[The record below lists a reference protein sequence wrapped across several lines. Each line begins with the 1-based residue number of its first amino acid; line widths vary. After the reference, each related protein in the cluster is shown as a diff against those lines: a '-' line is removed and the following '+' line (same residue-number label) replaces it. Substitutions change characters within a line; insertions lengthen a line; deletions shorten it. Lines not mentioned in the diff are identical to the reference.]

1 LAPSQKLAVPP
12 EDFSLLAQL
21 GADFV
26 AEYYRS
32 LANRPVFVPSTAEAV
47 HKLIDEPLPQ
57 SGAAFPELLGV
68 IRDVVSHYNR
78 HSAHPRF
85 FGYVSSPGAPITAIS
100 HMIAAALNINVTCW
114 RSAPSGV
121 EIEHLVVNWLKEM
134 LGYPVDAAGL
144 LVSGG
149 SMANF
154 AALAAARSAKAPA
167 NVVRDGMSAGPRMC
181 VYVSE
186 EGHFSI
192 TKAAGM
198 LGIGESNVRQIKT
211 DDQLR
216 IDLADLERHVLQD
229 RATGH
234 LPFCVV
240 ANAGTTATGAFD
252 PLGDLADFAR
262 RHNLWFHV
270 DAAYGGFAALAPSAR
285 HFFARISEAD
295 SVALDPHKWLY
306 GPMGCGCVLYKDPET
321 ARAAFTHDAEYTR
334 RIGLVR
340 DEAFAFWDYGPELSR
355 PFRALDLWLLI
366 KYVGAAAL
374 ANAIEGNIACAKHL
388 EELVNASDDF
398 EMLAPVELSIFC
410 FRHKPRGFLGD
421 LDALNEQTLVRLQRD
436 GSSYVSNAKIRGQF
450 ALRGCV
456 LNYRTTLDDMQTL
469 LDDVRR
475 VCHVDPTTSIR

>member
-1 LAPSQKLAVPP
+1 MPDKLALPP
-12 EDFSLLAQL
+12 EDFSRLAQL
-21 GADFV
+21 GVDFV
-26 AEYYRS
+26 AEYYGS
-32 LANRPVFVPSTAEAV
+32 LAYQPVFVPSTAEAIR
-47 HKLIDEPLPQ
+47 KLVEEPLPQ

-68 IRDVVSHYNR
+68 IRDVVSRYNR
-78 HSAHPRF
+78 HSAHPRC
-85 FGYVSSPGAPITAIS
+85 FGYICSPGAPITAIS
-100 HMIAAALNINVTCW
+100 HMIAAALNINLTCW
-114 RSAPSGV
+114 RSAPSGT
-121 EIEHLVVNWLKEM
+121 EIEHVAVNWLKEM
-134 LGYPVDAAGL
+134 LGYPADAAGL

-154 AALAAARSAKAPA
+154 AALAAARSAKAPGNA
-167 NVVRDGMSAGPRMC
+167 VRDGMSAGPRMC
-181 VYVSE
+181 AYVSE

-192 TKAAGM
+192 AKAAGM
-198 LGIGESNVRQIKT
+198 LGMGEQSVRQIKT
-211 DDQLR
+211 DGKLR
-216 IDLADLERHVLQD
+216 IDLADLESRVQQD
-229 RATGH
+229 RAAGH

-262 RHNLWFHV
+262 RHNLWLHV
-270 DAAYGGFAALAPSAR
+270 DAAYGGFAALAPAAR
-285 HFFARISEAD
+285 HLFACIAEAD

-321 ARAAFTHDAEYTR
+321 ARAAFSHDAEYTR

-366 KYVGAAAL
+366 KYVGAATL
-374 ANAIEGNIACAKHL
+374 AAAVESNLACAKHL
-388 EELVNASDDF
+388 EKLVEASDDF

-410 FRHKPRGFLGD
+410 FRHKPRGFAGD

-436 GSSYVSNAKIRGQF
+436 GSSYVSNARIRGRF

-456 LNYRTTLDDMQTL
+456 LNYRTTMDDMQTL
-469 LDDVRR
+469 LDDIRR
-475 VCHVDPTTSIR
+475 VCPA

>member
-1 LAPSQKLAVPP
+1 
-12 EDFSLLAQL
+12 LAQL
-21 GADFV
+21 AAGFV
-26 AEYYRS
+26 AEYYGS
-32 LANRPVFVPSTAEAV
+32 LADRPVLVPSTAEALR
-47 HKLIDEPLPQ
+47 KLVEEPLPQ
-57 SGAAFPELLGV
+57 SGAPFPELLEV
-68 IRDVVSHYNR
+68 IRGVVSRYNR

-114 RSAPSGV
+114 RSAPSGT
-121 EIEHLVVNWLKEM
+121 EIEHVVVNWLKEI
-134 LGYPVDAAGL
+134 LGYPADAAGL

-154 AALAAARSAKAPA
+154 AALAAARSAKAPG
-167 NVVRDGMSAGPRMC
+167 NVVRDGLFAIPRMC

-198 LGIGESNVRQIKT
+198 LGIGESSVRQIKT
-211 DDQLR
+211 DSHLR
-216 IDLADLERHVLQD
+216 IDLADLERHVQRD
-229 RATGH
+229 RAAGH
-234 LPFCVV
+234 LPFCLI

-252 PLGDLADFAR
+252 PLGDLADFAH
-262 RHNLWFHV
+262 RHNLWLHV

-285 HFFARISEAD
+285 HFFARISQAD
-295 SVALDPHKWLY
+295 SIALDPHKWLY

-334 RIGLVR
+334 RIGLTR

-374 ANAIEGNIACAKHL
+374 ADAVESNIACAKHL
-388 EELVNASDDF
+388 EKLVNASDDF
-398 EMLAPVELSIFC
+398 EMLAPVELSVFC
-410 FRHKPRGFLGD
+410 FRHKPKGFAGD
-421 LDALNEQTLVRLQRD
+421 LDALNEQTMVRLQRE
-436 GSSYVSNAKIRGQF
+436 GSSYVSNARIRGRF

-456 LNYRTTLDDMQTL
+456 LNYRTTMEDMQTL

-475 VCHVDPTTSIR
+475 AYALQSRDR

>member
-1 LAPSQKLAVPP
+1 
-12 EDFSLLAQL
+12 
-21 GADFV
+21 
-26 AEYYRS
+26 
-32 LANRPVFVPSTAEAV
+32 
-47 HKLIDEPLPQ
+47 
-57 SGAAFPELLGV
+57 
-68 IRDVVSHYNR
+68 
-78 HSAHPRF
+78 
-85 FGYVSSPGAPITAIS
+85 
-100 HMIAAALNINVTCW
+100 VTSW
-114 RSAPSGV
+114 RSAPSGT
-121 EIEHLVVNWLKEM
+121 EIEHLVVNWMKQM
-134 LGYPVDAAGL
+134 LGYPADAAGL

-154 AALAAARSAKAPA
+154 AGLAAARSAKAPV
-167 NVVRDGMSAGPRMC
+167 NVVRDGMSALGTRMC

-198 LGIGESNVRQIKT
+198 LGIGEANLRQVKT
-211 DDQLR
+211 DQALR
-216 IDLADLERHVLQD
+216 IDLADLERQVQDD
-229 RATGH
+229 RAAGH

-252 PLGDLADFAR
+252 PLGGLAEFAH
-262 RHNLWFHV
+262 RHNLWLHV

-285 HFFARISEAD
+285 HLFARIAEAD

-321 ARAAFTHDAEYTR
+321 ARSAFSHDADYIR

-366 KYVGAAAL
+366 KYAGAEAL
-374 ANAIEGNIACAKHL
+374 AEAVEGNIACARHL
-388 EELVNASDDF
+388 EALVAASPDF

-410 FRHKPRGFLGD
+410 FRYRPKDFEGD
-421 LDALNEQTLVRLQRD
+421 LDALNEQTLVRLQRE
-436 GSSYVSNAKIRGQF
+436 GSSYLSNASIGGQF

-475 VCHVDPTTSIR
+475 AGAPYAAPAGP